1 MKYCFWGFIGIFL
14 SIWGCK
20 TAKPVPQAPPEPV
33 ILSIGDKKFTTDEFF
48 QSFTKNQFSDDTTK
62 STNISEYLQLFT
74 NLKIKVLAAQSEGK
88 DTTAAFKEELA
99 SYRKQLAQ
107 PYLTDRTLVE
117 NLMAEAYE
125 RLKVEIK
132 ASHILIAVSPDASP
146 EDTLSAY
153 RSAAALRSRILQQEI
168 TFEDAA
174 QRFSKD
180 AVSASKGGDLGY
192 FTVFQTVYPFEN
204 AAYSAAP
211 QLVTDPVRTKSG
223 YHLIKVTDRRPSR
236 GKVQVAHILVRISAN
251 ANAEGKAA
259 AKAKIEKAHSLLQ
272 QEAWEVV
279 CRDYSDEPTTKD
291 NGGILNEFG
300 TGSMTPAFEEVA
312 FSLKRIGDISQ
323 PFLSNYGWHIV
334 KLINRKP
341 IESFSE
347 LAPQLRQK
355 VMTDS
360 RGELIRD
367 ALIAKLRKEYKLTE
381 TPLYNEALALVDTAL
396 LKGKW
401 KFKEPLA
408 PTLDKKTLVQIENQP
423 YTVNQFFEYVYNRQQ
438 PVPVGTSQSLLM
450 QRYYRQFIDQKLIEA
465 EEVNLEK
472 KYPDFKALMTEM
484 RDGVLLTQAMEVN
497 VLERSLTDSLGQKQ
511 YWEQNKANY
520 RYPERAFATL
530 VVSDSDTLLKRA
542 QESLASKPYQ
552 LRRKGNDLL
561 FPSSATA
568 LSVKHREALFEVA
581 LTLLNNENYSVEVS
595 SYGDADEPDSV
606 STLRLQNAI
615 KALTNNSVPLTR
627 IMEKDYG
634 KFKPVANAARNR
646 RVSFQY
652 FSSSKKDLEKAL
664 NALKL
669 GNILLTEGAFAKG
682 TNRYVDAARWE
693 VGNHT
698 VKVNNQKV
706 WVSITKIEP
715 ARIKTFGEARGAV
728 INDYQKQL
736 ERNWLNQLRQKFAV
750 QINEEELRKL
760 AK

>member
-1 MKYCFWGFIGIFL
+1 MKYCFWAFIGVFL
-14 SIWGCK
+14 SMWSCK
-20 TAKPVPQAPPEPV
+20 TAKPLPQAPPEPV
-33 ILSIGDKKFTTDEFF
+33 ILSIGNKKFTTDEFF
-48 QSFTKNQFSDDTTK
+48 QSFTKNQFSEDTSK

-74 NLKIKVLAAQSEGK
+74 NLKLKVIAAQSEGK
-88 DTTAAFKEELA
+88 DTTAAFREELA
-99 SYRKQLAQ
+99 AYRKQLAQ

-117 NLMAEAYE
+117 NLVAEAYE
-125 RLKVEIK
+125 RMKVEIK

-153 RSAAALRSRILQQEI
+153 RSALILRSRILQQEI
-168 TFEDAA
+168 TFEEAA
-174 QRFSKD
+174 ERFSKD
-180 AVSASKGGDLGY
+180 GVSAAKGGDLGY

-204 AAYSAAP
+204 AAYSAEP
-211 QLVTDPVRTKSG
+211 EKISDPVRTKAG
-223 YHLIKVTDRRPSR
+223 YHLIKVTDRRASR
-236 GKVQVAHILVRISAN
+236 GKVRVAHILVRISAN
-251 ANAEGKAA
+251 ATSEGKAA

-312 FSLKRIGDISQ
+312 FSLKRTGDISQ

-347 LAPQLRQK
+347 LSPQLHQK
-355 VMTDS
+355 VTTDS

-367 ALIAKLRKEYKLTE
+367 ALVAKLRKEYKITE
-381 TPLYNEALALVDTAL
+381 TPLYNEALAQPDTHL

-401 KFKEPLA
+401 NFREPL
-408 PTLDKKTLVQIENQP
+408 PTALDKKTLVQIENQP
-423 YTVNQFFEYVYNRQQ
+423 YSVNQFFDYVYNRQQ
-438 PVPVGTSQSLLM
+438 PVPAGTSRAMLM
-450 QRYYRQFIDQKLIEA
+450 QRYYRQFVDQKLIEI
-465 EEVNLEK
+465 EEANLEK
-472 KYPDFKALMTEM
+472 KHPDFKALMTEM
-484 RDGVLLTQAMEVN
+484 RDGVLFTQALEAN
-497 VLERSLTDSLGQKQ
+497 VLEPSLTDSLGQKQ

-542 QESLASKPYQ
+542 QESLSSKPYQ

-561 FPSSATA
+561 FPSAATA

-581 LTLLNNENYSVEVS
+581 LTLLNNASYSVEVS

-652 FSSSKKDLEKAL
+652 FSTSGKDLEKAL
-664 NALKL
+664 NAQKM
-669 GNILLTEGAFAKG
+669 GTVLLTEGAFAKG
-682 TNRYVDAARWE
+682 TNRYVDEVRWE
-693 VGNHT
+693 VGHHT
-698 VKVNNQKV
+698 VKDNNQKV

-715 ARIKTFGEARGAV
+715 ARIKTFAEARGAV